1 MAEPKSVEKRE
12 KKKKREKKAM
22 EDIPVGLSTTG
33 SLVGCPDEDHL
44 AQTHGAPCNG
54 GTKVMGEVD
63 GLEDYQESG
72 VVGAILHCT
81 EVDQLTPV
89 HDVHGIDSF
98 DDTTVR
104 AIRGEIRQ
112 GRRRKLPKF
121 YGTYIDGLLNGL
133 EVTYTIDGA
142 ATDTLIASWIYEQL
156 PEDV

>member
-1 MAEPKSVEKRE
+1 
-12 KKKKREKKAM
+12 M

-72 VVGAILHCT
+72 VAGAIPHCT

-98 DDTTVR
+98 
-104 AIRGEIRQ
+104 AILQ
-112 GRRRKLPKF
+112 
-121 YGTYIDGLLNGL
+121 
-133 EVTYTIDGA
+133 
-142 ATDTLIASWIYEQL
+142 
-156 PEDV
+156 